1 VNNILKIAKDKKD
14 SGYSVLKIKMGEI
27 SLSVGIDLIREVR
40 DIVGNEMKLVLDL
53 NRHGQLRIL

>member
-1 VNNILKIAKDKKD
+1 MNNILKIAKDKKD